1 MPETTYDL
9 HTYFRSSCSA
19 RLRIALNLK
28 SIPYKSVPVNLLKGQ
43 QSSESHLILNPLG
56 LVPVL
61 VVHNNQSSASTSTS
75 FAIPQSVSALEYLEE
90 THPEP
95 PLLPSLSEAQGRA
108 TVRTLVNIIA
118 CDVQPV
124 TNLRIQQR
132 VRALGGDSAAWSK
145 ELVEAGFRAYETIT
159 AKSAGVFSVG
169 DRITM
174 ADVCLVPACWAAER
188 VGVDVGSYPTIKRVV
203 ERMEEEEAVKKAHW
217 RRQVDTPDEFKV

>member
-1 MPETTYDL
+1 MSETTYDL

-28 SIPYKSVPVNLLKGQ
+28 SIPYNSIPVNLLKGQ
-43 QSSESHLILNPLG
+43 QSSESHRALNPLG

-61 VVHNNQSSASTSTS
+61 VIHKDKTSF
-75 FAIPQSVSALEYLEE
+75 FAIPQSISALEYLEE
-90 THPEP
+90 THPTP
-95 PLLPSLSEAQGRA
+95 SLLPPASHPQARA

-132 VRALGGDSAAWSK
+132 VRALGGDGAVWSK
-145 ELVEAGFRAYETIT
+145 ELVEAGFSAYEAIA
-159 AKSAGVFSVG
+159 AKSAGKFSVG

-188 VGVDVGSYPTIKRVV
+188 VNVDVASYATIKRVLDA
-203 ERMEEEEAVKKAHW
+203 MEKEEAVQKAHW
-217 RRQVDTPDEFKV
+217 RKQGDTPEEFRV